1 MESATSHGT
10 KALDAARV
18 ESESG
23 ARAPDAAASAGWT
36 RRAVRRNMLVM
47 SCCFALGEAA
57 LVSVIVLSGAA
68 LAGDPHVAALSNS
81 VLYLGFVVFSLGAP
95 ALHEWLGS
103 DRRAFVLGLAAI
115 NLYALSKMTTSDELQ
130 IMGAVAS
137 GFGGAMLWIAEGAF
151 LTKLALIDAGCEPQL
166 SPAASASQLSGIFAT
181 ILPISLTMC
190 KLLASAVLI
199 PYGHRPDA
207 IRYLLG
213 LYALVGMLAA
223 LCMHVF
229 VREPLAPKPV
239 ASAEVPQGTRRGGV
253 CAQTGRRSLAT
264 LERNL
269 SLDMALL
276 APNNVAFGLATG
288 LVPSHGA
295 RIVVQALGAGHV
307 GWLFALSGLLAAT
320 TAAALSPLSS
330 WRGRA
335 FATSTGALAF
345 AATGLLCAWLGPEVK
360 AAEPDRSFL
369 APIVILFLCYGYG
382 VAVWQGTTMSVF
394 AQHFADDPL
403 LGFANLKIHSGLG
416 SAFAFYAFNKLGAVV
431 AGYMSASVAL
441 FGGVCFLALLPTLNH
456 SAVPIFTTTRVHG
469 VHAMSAMA
477 DAIPDCESTPAAPAA
492 APPAAFIELG
502 LREHPGRVQ
511 GQRVLS
517 DNGTAGAPPSPQ
529 TSWITR
535 VRGSGKYGNQIL

>member
-223 LCMHVF
+223 LCMHV
-229 VREPLAPKPV
+229 
-239 ASAEVPQGTRRGGV
+239 
-253 CAQTGRRSLAT
+253 RSLAT

-345 AATGLLCAWLGPEVK
+345 AATGLLCAWLGPEV
-360 AAEPDRSFL
+360 
-369 APIVILFLCYGYG
+369 
-382 VAVWQGTTMSVF
+382 
-394 AQHFADDPL
+394 
-403 LGFANLKIHSGLG
+403 
-416 SAFAFYAFNKLGAVV
+416 
-431 AGYMSASVAL
+431 
-441 FGGVCFLALLPTLNH
+441 
-456 SAVPIFTTTRVHG
+456 
-469 VHAMSAMA
+469 
-477 DAIPDCESTPAAPAA
+477 
-492 APPAAFIELG
+492 
-502 LREHPGRVQ
+502 
-511 GQRVLS
+511 
-517 DNGTAGAPPSPQ
+517 
-529 TSWITR
+529 
-535 VRGSGKYGNQIL
+535 